1 MKKLWIKLAALVK
14 KRLQESVI
22 AKIAL
27 GISVV
32 VVFSTTYALVLPA
45 LTISTGNS
53 SSVIQSVDS
62 SEETTEASQEES
74 SQEDSEAS
82 DSSTATSEAETE
94 ASDSNTTTSEAET
107 ETSDSVAAGSL
118 SAET

>member
-94 ASDSNTTTSEAET
+94 
-107 ETSDSVAAGSL
+107 TSDSVAASDVAVL
-118 SAET
+118 KHQMLR